1 MPDPRREVE
10 ARQSSGIGDRRMTES
25 DHSDATGAVVSI
37 EAAGK
42 LLDGLTAERV
52 RQLIKE
58 GWIPRE
64 KRGAVRI
71 DAAVSG
77 YIRYLKDA
85 AKRETK
91 TSADTR
97 VRDARAAEIEQR
109 IAEKNRRLVP
119 AEEATA
125 AIDHIIGACAEA
137 FASIPAMISR
147 DVAERNRIEKHV
159 KEAQRG
165 VAKRL
170 SEAAELLEKGGKLP
184 DAD

>member
-1 MPDPRREVE
+1 MADKAPILEVDTLISLE
-10 ARQSSGIGDRRMTES
+10 D
-25 DHSDATGAVVSI
+25 
-37 EAAGK
+37 AGK
-42 LLDGLTAERV
+42 LLGLSAERIRV
-52 RQLIKE
+52 LIKE
-58 GWIPRE
+58 GFIDRPKPGRVVLSSVARGYARYWQE
-64 KRGAVRI
+64 KA
-71 DAAVSG
+71 SQ
-77 YIRYLKDA
+77 
-85 AKRETK
+85 ETK

>member
-1 MPDPRREVE
+1 MASKSTNPTIECDG
-10 ARQSSGIGDRRMTES
+10 QSLMSL
-25 DHSDATGAVVSI
+25 

-42 LLDGLTAERV
+42 LLGLSAERIRLLV
-52 RQLIKE
+52 KDGFIDRPAPGRVTLGSVARGYARYWQ
-58 GWIPRE
+58 E
-64 KRGAVRI
+64 KA
-71 DAAVSG
+71 SQQ
-77 YIRYLKDA
+77 
-85 AKRETK
+85 TK
-91 TSADTR
+91 TSEDQR
-97 VRDARAAEIEQR
+97 VKKARAEEIEQR
-109 IAEKNRRLVP
+109 IAERNRRLVP

>member
-1 MPDPRREVE
+1 MGNAKEPFDASATITLAE
-10 ARQSSGIGDRRMTES
+10 A
-25 DHSDATGAVVSI
+25 
-37 EAAGK
+37 
-42 LLDGLTAERV
+42 GLMLGLSRK
-52 RQLIKE
+52 RISQLIQE
-58 GWIPRE
+58 GFIPKVGRGMTTIDGAAQGCVRYWQE
-64 KRGAVRI
+64 KA
-71 DAAVSG
+71 SQ
-77 YIRYLKDA
+77 
-85 AKRETK
+85 ETK

-109 IAEKNRRLVP
+109 IAERNRRLVP

-137 FASIPAMISR
+137 FASIPPMISR